1 MAQTHQKWGD
11 EVLKFPP
18 IMHNWLLWI
27 VLFSKRSGTA
37 GDTCR
42 LLPECRRRYC
52 AERRCPS
59 TRQCRRS
66 SRRCRRWR
74 GWTEWWRR
82 WRHWKSKLEKFG
94 ADFDILFS
102 KFENKSNGLR
112 LSYYFLSLCTYLLP
126 YLKNP
131 ASFCLFSFFSHDKYR
146 TNFTINGKSTDGVL
160 GTQTQGGRMV
170 SVGAD
175 KSAELWRHP
184 CVLSSFMS
192 FQLLL
197 CPIPR
202 NF

>member
-1 MAQTHQKWGD
+1 MI
-11 EVLKFPP
+11 L
-18 IMHNWLLWI
+18 
-27 VLFSKRSGTA
+27 
-37 GDTCR
+37 
-42 LLPECRRRYC
+42 
-52 AERRCPS
+52 
-59 TRQCRRS
+59 
-66 SRRCRRWR
+66 
-74 GWTEWWRR
+74 
-82 WRHWKSKLEKFG
+82 
-94 ADFDILFS
+94 ADFCLSVGVDIVQNVVVLPLVSAVAAVADAVVDAAGRNDGDAGVTESQNSRNLAPILTFFS
-102 KFENKSNGLR
+102 KFDYKSNGLR
-112 LSYYFLSLCTYLLP
+112 LSHYFLSLCTYLLP